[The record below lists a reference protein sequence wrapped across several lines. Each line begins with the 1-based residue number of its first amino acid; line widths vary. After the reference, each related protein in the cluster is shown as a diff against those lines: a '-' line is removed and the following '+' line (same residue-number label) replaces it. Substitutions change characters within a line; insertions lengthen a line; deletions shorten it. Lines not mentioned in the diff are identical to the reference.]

1 MRSGSRHRVAVALL
15 AAGLVSLLG
24 VAAAHAQSGPFG
36 VGAPELGAMPAHGT
50 FFDWVIHQQNQFYLS
65 LKAGLRAMKADPH
78 AGLWMAAL
86 SFGYG
91 VFHAAGPGHGKAV
104 ITSYVLANDETLK
117 RGIMLSFVSALLQ
130 GLVAIVLVGGAIR
143 IFNLTAVQMTDAT
156 TALEYTSAFAVLGL
170 GVWLGWTKI
179 VEPILRARRAAR
191 AMPATAS
198 EADVVDCAIGGDPA
212 AFAASCACGTAH
224 MPDPSLIK
232 GPFNWRR
239 ALGAIAAVGMRPCTG
254 ALIVLVFAHAQGMA
268 LAGVASVLAM
278 ALGTGFTVSL
288 LASIA
293 VCARG
298 IALRIAGDEG
308 PWALRVLRGAE
319 VGGALIV
326 IAAGVTLAGAALF
339 GHPTGG

>member
-1 MRSGSRHRVAVALL
+1 MRSRSRLRTAIVAGL
-15 AAGLVSLLG
+15 AAGLVSILG
-24 VAAAHAQSGPFG
+24 VAAAHAQAGPFG
-36 VGAPELGAMPAHGT
+36 VGAPELGAMPGHGT
-50 FFDWVIHQQNQFYLS
+50 FFDWVMHQQNQFYLA
-65 LKAGLRAMKADPH
+65 LKSGLRAMKSDPH

-117 RGIMLSFVSALLQ
+117 RGIMLSFVSAFLQ
-130 GLVAIVLVGGAIR
+130 ALVAIVLVGGAIR
-143 IFNLTAVQMTDAT
+143 VFNLTAVQMTDAT

-170 GVWLGWTKI
+170 GLWLGWTKI

-191 AMPATAS
+191 AVAVAR
-198 EADVVDCAIGGDPA
+198 EDDVVDCAIGGDPA

-224 MPDPSLIK
+224 MPDPALIK
-232 GPFNWRR
+232 GPFDWRR

-254 ALIVLVFAHAQGMA
+254 ALIVLVFAHAPGMPF
-268 LAGVASVLAM
+268 AGVASVLAM

-293 VCARG
+293 VGARG
-298 IALRIAGDEG
+298 LALRIAGDEG
-308 PWALRVLRGAE
+308 PWALRVLRSAE
-319 VGGALIV
+319 IGGALIV